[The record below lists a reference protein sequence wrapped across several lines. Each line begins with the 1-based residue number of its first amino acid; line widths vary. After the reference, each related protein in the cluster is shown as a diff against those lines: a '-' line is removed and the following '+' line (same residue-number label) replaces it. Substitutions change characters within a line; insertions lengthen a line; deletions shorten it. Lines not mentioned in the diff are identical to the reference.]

1 MLSTQDKSVLE
12 MKQESDDGL
21 ILAPIGNSMH
31 SSSSAIFESSVH
43 HPAGTDQGLSEW
55 GGGGVTGA
63 TIKNS
68 GNIISGIPLAGSVLP
83 PPSKIIKVE
92 YLYYIY
98 VISFMNH

>member
-1 MLSTQDKSVLE
+1 M
-12 MKQESDDGL
+12 
-21 ILAPIGNSMH
+21 
-31 SSSSAIFESSVH
+31 
-43 HPAGTDQGLSEW
+43 

-98 VISFMNH
+98 VISFMNHQKRFNRYRPIGLDMVITLKKRRIIINKRIIPPPSRKKVW